1 MRKCLED
8 IINISKLVK
17 TIKDEFAEINLL
29 DSSKNIG
36 KCDVLFFCHDDNRG
50 LVLNKKTYSPL
61 IDSLGQ
67 YFEHIGLK
75 CQTIAKPW
83 SRLVGRAAFGNTHA
97 INRVYLYSLMLHRLM
112 RTAKKWSNIES
123 PLTTFYENIITK
135 SSPKF
140 IISIGAPAFLSEA
153 ARRQRVIHF
162 EILHGYG
169 YCTLPFGWDA
179 LPKKYLP
186 QGVLSMDAV
195 STATFSKL
203 AKYNIL
209 IWQIENPFYSAFIQ
223 NLIKKQCF
231 LYSGENEKKVSSRF
245 RRNILI
251 LLQWG
256 YENNKD
262 GLPELNNI
270 LQNGILYD
278 EIISLI
284 IESPRDLYFK
294 IRLHPV
300 QLGSIKR
307 RREIVA
313 FLNSRLSEYDNWDC
327 DYSSE
332 APLWQVA
339 SDCDGGMTMFSSSAY
354 ELAAM
359 GIQTL
364 VLCPTLMINGFQEA
378 VFNDLEEE
386 GYVKKMSI
394 DNENFRDWIYSVTR
408 KHPWKSR
415 GKSLNIDE
423 LKDNLL
429 LSSLGDRN
437 A

>member
-1 MRKCLED
+1 VK
-8 IINISKLVK
+8 IIR
-17 TIKDEFAEINLL
+17 DDFAEINLL

-50 LVLNKKTYSPL
+50 LVLNKKKYSPL

-67 YFEHIGLK
+67 YFEPIGLK

-83 SRLVGRAAFGNTHA
+83 SQLVGRAAFGKTHA
-97 INRVYLYSLMLHRLM
+97 INRIYLYSLMLHRLM
-112 RTAKKWSNIES
+112 RIAKKWSKKWSNKKS
-123 PLTTFYENIITK
+123 PLTTFYENIITR

-169 YCTLPFGWDA
+169 YCTIPFGWDA
-179 LPKKYLP
+179 LPTKYLP

-195 STATFSKL
+195 STTTFSKL
-203 AKYNIL
+203 AKNNIS
-209 IWQIENPFYSAFIQ
+209 IWQIENPFYSVFIQ
-223 NLIKKQCF
+223 NLIKKQYF
-231 LYSGENEKKVSSRF
+231 LYSAENEKKVSSRF

-284 IESPRDLYFK
+284 IESPYDLYFK

-300 QLGSIKR
+300 QLGSIER

-313 FLNSRLSEYDNWDC
+313 FLNSRLSEFDNWDC

-332 APLWQVA
+332 APLWLVA

-359 GIQTL
+359 GIQTM
-364 VLCPTLMINGFQEA
+364 VLCPTVMTNGFQET
-378 VFNDLEEE
+378 VFNDLEED

-394 DNENFRDWIYSVTR
+394 DNKNFRDWIYSVTR
-408 KHPWKSR
+408 KDPWKSR

-429 LSSLGDRN
+429 LSSVGNRN